1 MQVYEDLLACY
12 MAEVRYRHREFR
24 MSEELSSQLQS
35 VATWLT
41 EPNTKLWLL
50 LCGSCGNGKSTMAKA
65 LRSFYNL
72 HPIKDPRDGHPMGLV
87 MTNAKSV
94 SDACLNDSKSFESL
108 VKKPMLAIDDL
119 GTEPCELHLYGNVFT
134 PLIEMLT
141 DRYEEQ
147 RITIITTNL
156 TPNQIREHYGARIAD
171 RLNEMADKVIFK
183 NETYRIDSCI
193 LDKNSNIAKQL

>member
-1 MQVYEDLLACY
+1 
-12 MAEVRYRHREFR
+12 
-24 MSEELSSQLQS
+24 
-35 VATWLT
+35 
-41 EPNTKLWLL
+41 
-50 LCGSCGNGKSTMAKA
+50 
-65 LRSFYNL
+65 
-72 HPIKDPRDGHPMGLV
+72 
-87 MTNAKSV
+87 
-94 SDACLNDSKSFESL
+94 
-108 VKKPMLAIDDL
+108 
-119 GTEPCELHLYGNVFT
+119 
-134 PLIEMLT
+134 MLT